1 MKPLFAALRFLSIL
15 PVPQSWA
22 GKEKTLAH
30 SVKYFPAVGL
40 IMGIIAGA
48 FGLTRLLGSLLYEV
62 SPVDPTVYAGVS
74 AVLVLVAAT
83 ASLVPALKA
92 TRIDP
97 VEVLRAE

>member
-1 MKPLFAALRFLSIL
+1 MVVGNGLV
-15 PVPQSWA
+15 PVIGGVA
-22 GKEKTLAH
+22 I
-30 SVKYFPAVGL
+30 GL
-40 IMGIIAGA
+40 TGA

-62 SPVDPTVYAGVS
+62 SPVDPTVYVGVS

-83 ASLVPALKA
+83 ASLVPAMKA